1 MQDLKYDT
9 DDRIVALATAWSPS
23 ALAVIRMTGPG
34 CVDAFA
40 GFFSRPAAL
49 RGAEGIPRSYGHV
62 AYGHV
67 TDSRGEELDEVLA
80 TVFRAPR
87 SYTGQD
93 SVEISCHGSL
103 PGIRRI
109 LAALTGEGGLKG
121 AFRPAGPG
129 EFTLRAFLNGKLDLT
144 RAEAVQELVAAR
156 TETAQT
162 LALHRL
168 SGSVEGR
175 IRALTKQLLDLT
187 ALLNIQLD
195 YAEDDVETTPVP
207 FGLLGNVR
215 AELVKLAASFR
226 TGQLYQ
232 EGIRLVL
239 AGRTNA
245 GKSSLFNQLLKED
258 RSIVS
263 EEHGTT
269 RDWLESW
276 VSLAGIPVRVY
287 DTAGLREASN
297 LVEREGIRRTREII
311 EACDVIVYLIAGDEG
326 PNAEDLGF
334 LSDWKDDPRLLVVLT
349 KSDLVSPETPN
360 GPELDWASLALS
372 SKTGEGFEAFEAA
385 VKARIPGTLRSGSDE
400 PVIDSLRQK
409 NLLDRA
415 IAALDQVK
423 AGTDLG
429 VPIDM
434 IALDV
439 KDALDALGEITGE
452 ITTADVLDHMFSRF
466 CVGK

>member
-9 DDRIVALATAWSPS
+9 DDRIVALATPWAPS
-23 ALAVIRMTGPG
+23 AIAVIRVSGPG
-34 CVDAFA
+34 CIEAVATC
-40 GFFSRPAAL
+40 FSRPAKLTSAPGNSVVL
-49 RGAEGIPRSYGHV
+49 GNLI
-62 AYGHV
+62 
-67 TDSRGEELDEVLA
+67 DSRGQVLDEVLA

-93 SVEISCHGSL
+93 SVELSCHGSL
-103 PGIRRI
+103 PGLARI
-109 LAALTGEGGLKG
+109 VAALTGEGGAKG
-121 AFRPAGPG
+121 PFRPAGPG

-156 TETAQT
+156 TQTAQT

-175 IRALTKQLLDLT
+175 IRELTRRLLDLT

-207 FGLLGNVR
+207 FALLDAVK
-215 AELVKLAASFR
+215 AELVNLAATFR
-226 TGQLYQ
+226 TGQVYQ

-245 GKSSLFNQLLKED
+245 GKSSLFNLFLKED

-263 EEHGTT
+263 DEHGTT

-276 VSLAGIPVRVY
+276 VSLGGIPVRLF
-287 DTAGLREASN
+287 DTAGLRESDSA
-297 LVEREGIRRTREII
+297 VEREGIRRTREILD
-311 EACDVIVYLIAGDEG
+311 AADVILYLIAGDVG
-326 PNAEDLGF
+326 PDAEDLAF
-334 LSDWKDDPRLLVVLT
+334 LREAQDGRLLVVFT
-349 KSDLVSPETPN
+349 KADLATLGSDLGLP
-360 GPELDWASLALS
+360 SLALS
-372 SKTGEGFEAFEAA
+372 SKTGEGFDALEDA
-385 VKARIPGTLRSGSDE
+385 VKALVPGANRVGSDE

-423 AGTDLG
+423 TGTDLG
-429 VPIDM
+429 VPLDL

-452 ITTADVLDHMFSRF
+452 VTTADVLDHMFSRF